1 MNRTFAPAL
10 FFFAAILLAG
20 EVQDMPVLA
29 QNHNHETHDNRHTE
43 EGAHAPSNSA
53 MVEMQITIRHSG
65 YELRKD
71 GHPVG
76 PDLSLIAGRP
86 VAFSLRNEDSISHEF
101 ISSLFTRIELHFTGR
116 ATGIF
121 RKEAAGFRL
130 NPGESLTV
138 QFMAPFSDFPT
149 MYDLIWCTHH
159 REHLI
164 VVTED
169 RPPSS

>member
-1 MNRTFAPAL
+1 MRGKFAAAL
-10 FFFAAILLAG
+10 FFPAILLTG
-20 EVQDMPVLA
+20 EVQTMPVLA
-29 QNHNHETHDNRHTE
+29 QGHTHGTSDTKHTE
-43 EGAHAPSNSA
+43 EGAHPSSDSA
-53 MVEMQITIRHSG
+53 VVDMQITIGHGG
-65 YELRKD
+65 YEVRKD
-71 GHPVG
+71 GHSVG
-76 PDLSLIAGRP
+76 ADITLIAGRP
-86 VAFSLRNEDSISHEF
+86 VAFALRNEDSISHEF

-130 NPGESLTV
+130 KPGESLTV
-138 QFMAPFSDFPT
+138 QFLAPSSDLSK

-169 RPPSS
+169 RQPSS